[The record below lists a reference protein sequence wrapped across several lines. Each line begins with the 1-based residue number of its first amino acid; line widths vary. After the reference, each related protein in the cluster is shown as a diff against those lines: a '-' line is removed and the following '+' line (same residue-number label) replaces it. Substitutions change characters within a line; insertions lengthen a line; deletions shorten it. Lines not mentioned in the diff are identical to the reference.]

1 MERVLF
7 LVGGLGNG
15 GAERVALTLADGL
28 WDKGY
33 LVDVFYF
40 REDKK
45 IYGSKCPVK
54 LIKKGG
60 PISTVIYLRKC
71 IKQISPD
78 IVIAFEYHT
87 AVKCVLSSCFQK
99 RTYKLIASE
108 RNDPGSL
115 KENKLFMWDILRRY
129 AYGKCNCVVFQTQD
143 AKAYFPAK
151 ILKHSAVIL
160 NPVSGQVPKW
170 RIGKSESSVIAFCR
184 LERQKNIPL
193 LLDAFQQVLKDFPQ
207 YRLHIYGNGSME
219 EDIRR
224 DIAKRGMQQ
233 SVDLLPFDKDIH
245 NIAVRSRLYVSSSD
259 YEGMSNSMLEAMAM
273 GMPVVCT
280 DCPIGGARMV
290 IEDHENG
297 ILVPVKNSGCLAQ
310 AMREI
315 ISDDVLAVKLGK
327 NAGKIRQDLSLEI
340 ILQKWIALL

>member
-1 MERVLF
+1 
-7 LVGGLGNG
+7 
-15 GAERVALTLADGL
+15 
-28 WDKGY
+28 
-33 LVDVFYF
+33 
-40 REDKK
+40 
-45 IYGSKCPVK
+45 
-54 LIKKGG
+54 
-60 PISTVIYLRKC
+60 
-71 IKQISPD
+71 
-78 IVIAFEYHT
+78 
-87 AVKCVLSSCFQK
+87 
-99 RTYKLIASE
+99 
-108 RNDPGSL
+108 
-115 KENKLFMWDILRRY
+115 MWDILRRY

-151 ILKHSAVIL
+151 IQKHSAVIL
-160 NPVSGQVPKW
+160 NPVSGQVPQW

-184 LERQKNIPL
+184 LERQKIIPL